1 MRRAVWRSRG
11 SGFLVVD
18 EEDEEDEEE
27 EDEDDLD
34 ESREDETNQRD
45 YGSVRI

>member
-18 EEDEEDEEE
+18 EEDEEDEED
-27 EDEDDLD
+27 DEDLE
-34 ESREDETNQRD
+34 ESREEEETNQRD
-45 YGSVRI
+45 YGAVRI

>member
-18 EEDEEDEEE
+18 EEDEEDEED
-27 EDEDDLD
+27 DEDLE
-34 ESREDETNQRD
+34 ESREEEETNQRG
-45 YGSVRI
+45 YGAVRI